1 MSFNVT
7 FALRIPLFASPPLAL
22 MSSFPPF
29 SILTVSAAL
38 FPALR
43 PLPAVV
49 VLISK
54 VAPSI
59 LRCPEVGITI
69 PYPLAVALVSLIVTF
84 VFAPLTFILPFMY
97 RSPKV
102 PFPLFSIVIC
112 APSNTLK
119 VAPSTSIPPSFPVFA
134 QFLTTNVPPLMLVV
148 FPPNRA

>member
-7 FALRIPLFASPPLAL
+7 FALRIPLFASPPFAL

-59 LRCPEVGITI
+59 LRCPEAVSYTHLSAIKI
-69 PYPLAVALVSLIVTF
+69 EWLATVSKHKLSEIKNSRFT
-84 VFAPLTFILPFMY
+84 ADDN
-97 RSPKV
+97 
-102 PFPLFSIVIC
+102 VI
-112 APSNTLK
+112 
-119 VAPSTSIPPSFPVFA
+119 
-134 QFLTTNVPPLMLVV
+134 
-148 FPPNRA
+148 